1 MANNPF
7 AIAAT
12 RLRSAP
18 VARPNS
24 VGGRGGGYFVP
35 SYQDKIPQWSKWDSR
50 RAIEEGYKSSTW
62 VYKCV
67 ERLMKAAA
75 SVPWVAHVRQGDE
88 WQPEPDHPL
97 TTLIEHPNPF
107 MGRQKLMEWMT
118 AHLYL
123 AGNSLLKQIKVGRTP
138 VELWPIFELWKITV
152 VPSST
157 DFIDR
162 YEFRRDGAPLPI
174 DPMDV
179 VHTMFPDPG
188 NPFWGMGPLQAAA
201 RTVDTDVEA
210 VRWNKLVL
218 QNRAVTD
225 GVFSFQQMLS
235 PEDFDIARLQVR
247 EQYSGADNA
256 RTPWVLGGGADY
268 HQMSMTPAEM
278 DYLESRKFTV
288 EEICAAFGVPLP
300 MVGIYRDATLANI
313 ETARKIFWED
323 TVIPFLDDVKD
334 ALNRALVPSF
344 GRTGQ
349 LELRYDTS
357 SVPALREDLTEKIAQ
372 LKALTSVGVPL
383 NVAIQRLKL
392 AIEPVDGGDVGM
404 IPATMVPITDA
415 GEGAQ
420 NGPPPPI
427 L

>member
-1 MANNPF
+1 MANPF
-7 AIAAT
+7 AVAAT
-12 RLRSAP
+12 RLRAP
-18 VARPNS
+18 APSS
-24 VGGRGGGYFVP
+24 VGGRGGGWLVP
-35 SYQDKIPQWSKWDSR
+35 SYIDKIPQWSKWDAR
-50 RAIEEGYKSSTW
+50 RAVEEGFKSSVW

-75 SVPWVAHVRQGDE
+75 SVPWCAHVRQGSQGDE

-107 MGRQKLMEWMT
+107 MGRQKLMEWVT

-123 AGNSLLKQIKVGRTP
+123 TGNSLLHEIKVRGAP
-138 VELWPIFELWKITV
+138 VELWPIFELQKITV
-152 VPSST
+152 VPSRT

-162 YEFRRDGAPLPI
+162 YEFRREGEPIPI

-179 VHTMFPDPG
+179 VHTMFPDPAW
-188 NPFWGMGPLQAAA
+188 PYWGMGPLQAAA

-225 GVFSFQQMLS
+225 GVFAFEQLMTQ
-235 PEDFDIARLQVR
+235 DQFDEARQQVR

-256 RTPWVLGGGADY
+256 RTPWVLGGGAEY
-268 HQMSMTPAEM
+268 HQMAMTPAEM

-300 MVGIYRDATLANI
+300 MVGVYRDATLANI
-313 ETARKIFWED
+313 ETARRIFWED

-334 ALNRALVPSF
+334 ALNRSLVRYF
-344 GRTGQ
+344 GTTGE

-357 SVPALREDLTEKIAQ
+357 NVPALREDLSEKITQ
-372 LKALTSVGVPL
+372 LKNLTSTGVPL
-383 NVAIQRLKL
+383 NAAIQRLAL
-392 AIEPVDGGDVGM
+392 SIEHVDGGDVGM
-404 IPATMVPITDA
+404 IPVTMQPITDA
-415 GEGAQ
+415 GEGEP
-420 NGPPPPI
+420 NGQKPPI